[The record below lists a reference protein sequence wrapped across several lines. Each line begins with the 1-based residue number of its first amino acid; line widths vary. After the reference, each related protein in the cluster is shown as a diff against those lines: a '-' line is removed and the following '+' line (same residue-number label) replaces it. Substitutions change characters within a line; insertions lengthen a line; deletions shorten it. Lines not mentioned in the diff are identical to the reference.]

1 MQRLQVEKGVQGR
14 VSPAGLQGPQLQGW
28 LGRAVTG
35 RRQEFILLPVGT
47 QGGGE
52 WNRGN

>member
-14 VSPAGLQGPQLQGW
+14 VSPAGLQGSQLQEW

-35 RRQEFILLPVGT
+35 EGRSLFCCLWGLSELEGQ
-47 QGGGE
+47 
-52 WNRGN
+52 